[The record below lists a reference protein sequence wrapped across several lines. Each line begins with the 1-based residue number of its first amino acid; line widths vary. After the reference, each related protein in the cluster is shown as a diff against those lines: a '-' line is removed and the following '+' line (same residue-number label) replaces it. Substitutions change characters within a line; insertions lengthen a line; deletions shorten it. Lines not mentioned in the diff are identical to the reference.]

1 MVESSDFEQLSYGMN
16 SYSQFF
22 SQFGVVPKF
31 CLLLG
36 KFERIDLLVFVS
48 TEIIRKPMVF
58 IWFQGEWGLVDLLG
72 FA

>member
-1 MVESSDFEQLSYGMN
+1 MHTRSFLGEHKNYISHDSMVESSDFEQLSYGMN

-36 KFERIDLLVFVS
+36 KFERID
-48 TEIIRKPMVF
+48 
-58 IWFQGEWGLVDLLG
+58 
-72 FA
+72 